1 MHLRR
6 VGWLPHCLPT
16 HRRRIRKLCLPSQEN
31 RDKDPVIGRVFVL
44 SLFPTLNL
52 RNSGL
57 SSANQH
63 TISGGQ
69 NNIIGG
75 TDHAHGDNC
84 GLAKAPKGTSYHAS
98 GVIGFAQ
105 RSHISAEYELPALL
119 LNKNRILPSTYI
131 DNGKS
136 LL

>member
-1 MHLRR
+1 MTQRACSGETQKSNPEKCREPHQFPAFVQRFYSAVSSPARSAQELTLCSR
-6 VGWLPHCLPT
+6 GLP
-16 HRRRIRKLCLPSQEN
+16 
-31 RDKDPVIGRVFVL
+31 
-44 SLFPTLNL
+44 
-52 RNSGL
+52 
-57 SSANQH
+57 SANQH

-69 NNIIGG
+69 NNIIRS

-84 GLAKAPKGTSYHAS
+84 GLAEAPKGTGYHAS

-105 RSHISAEYELPALL
+105 RSHISAEYELPTLL
-119 LNKNRILPSTYI
+119 LNENRVLPRAYI

>member
-1 MHLRR
+1 MQRSHSAVSSPARSAQVL
-6 VGWLPHCLPT
+6 T
-16 HRRRIRKLCLPSQEN
+16 LCSC
-31 RDKDPVIGRVFVL
+31 
-44 SLFPTLNL
+44 
-52 RNSGL
+52 GL

-84 GLAKAPKGTSYHAS
+84 GLAEAPKGPSYHAS
-98 GVIGFAQ
+98 GGIGFAQ
-105 RSHISAEYELPALL
+105 RSHISAEYELPTLL
-119 LNKNRILPSTYI
+119 LNKNRVLPSTYI